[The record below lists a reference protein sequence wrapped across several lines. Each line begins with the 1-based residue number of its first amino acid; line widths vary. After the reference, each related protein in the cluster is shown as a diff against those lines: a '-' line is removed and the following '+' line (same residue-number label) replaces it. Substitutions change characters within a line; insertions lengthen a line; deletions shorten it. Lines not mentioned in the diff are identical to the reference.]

1 MKSNIIP
8 LRPLSATSQVTPAAV
23 NPSSPLINSLW
34 YLKQGKLQETGIYR
48 PKKESKS
55 EKKIKRRMIQP
66 LTSDAASVP
75 SAFH

>member
-8 LRPLSATSQVTPAAV
+8 LRTLSATSQVTPAAV
-23 NPSSPLINSLW
+23 NPSSPLINILW
-34 YLKQGKLQETGIYR
+34 YLKQGKLQAIGIYR
-48 PKKESKS
+48 PRKRVQIR
-55 EKKIKRRMIQP
+55 KKIKRRLIQP